1 MTTAIDHIKPELS
14 DKQFQVDIQRESFV
28 QHQLTRV
35 HAVDKTFTEVD
46 FKQAFIQSCYF
57 RNCRFIRCDFTGAQI
72 KDTNLKGSTFSDC
85 KFLYTTWEKTMLEEE
100 FLESCLPAEENLA
113 RDLVRSLRV
122 NFTQTGN
129 YEAVNRAAAIEVQ
142 LTGRH
147 LYNAAYSRQSYH
159 RRKYKGWD
167 RARIAAKHA
176 QWKLLDLVWGNGE
189 SIVKVARSCLVVIL
203 LAAIAAAW
211 IGPRPGFLS
220 SLELAFMQFWGVGEE
235 SMSPPFAI
243 TLTIARY
250 ILFGLFMAILV
261 KRLSRR

>member
-1 MTTAIDHIKPELS
+1 MTTAIDHIKSEFI
-14 DKQFQVDIQRESFV
+14 DKEIQANVQRESFV

-35 HAVDKTFTEVD
+35 HAVGRTFTEVD
-46 FKQAFIQSCYF
+46 FKQSVIQSCYF
-57 RNCRFIRCDFTGAQI
+57 RNCSFIRCDFTGAQI

-122 NFTQTGN
+122 NFSQTGN

-147 LYNAAYSRQSYH
+147 FYNAAYSRQSYH
-159 RRKYKGWD
+159 RRKYRGWD
-167 RARIAAKHA
+167 RVKLAAKHA

-189 SIVKVARSCLVVIL
+189 SIVKVARSCLVVVL
-203 LAAIAAAW
+203 LAAIATAW
-211 IGPRPGFLS
+211 ANPSSGFLP
-220 SLELAFMQFWGVGEE
+220 SLELAFIQFWGVGGA
-235 SMSPPFAI
+235 SMTPPFAI